1 MNSNVSVLAVIV
13 GVMSTLVLIW
23 KHFVEHKRNVKNDLR
38 DDYEF
43 TKKNIEYINSSEN
56 IPSVVIEKG
65 YNAIAGTDELSIN
78 EIKYLLKQTQCMLKI
93 RQFKMCKKYM
103 YLDSDTGR
111 IIYTKGYANTII
123 RSTKKILF
131 VTSYFVLASISLYIL
146 VVCINQILGKN
157 DFALIMLGLLLGYI
171 SILLLI
177 NGAKIEVAE
186 FSIKRM
192 NETAA

>member
-1 MNSNVSVLAVIV
+1 MNSIINITAVVV
-13 GVMSTLVLIW
+13 GVISTLVLIW
-23 KHFVEHKRNVKNDLR
+23 KYFVELKRNVKNDLR

-43 TKKNIEYINSSEN
+43 TKKYIEYINSSEN

-65 YNAIAGTDELSIN
+65 YNAIAGTDELSVN

-111 IIYTKGYANTII
+111 IIYTKGYANTKI

-131 VTSYFVLASISLYIL
+131 VISYFILASISLYIL
-146 VVCINQILGKN
+146 FACVNHLLENI